1 MIFDGV
7 LLAAILGI
15 YGYLFKIERRLTK
28 LETISTIN
36 HRIYLQNSLNIKG
49 ETLP

>member
-15 YGYLFKIERRLTK
+15 YGYLFKIEQRLTR
-28 LETISTIN
+28 LETIGEQNRKLFI
-36 HRIYLQNSLNIKG
+36 QNSSSLKG
-49 ETLP
+49 

>member
-1 MIFDGV
+1 MIFEGV
-7 LLAAILGI
+7 LFAAILGI

-36 HRIYLQNSLNIKG
+36 HRIYIQNSLKIKG